1 LEGVPTP
8 GEETRTLT
16 PAKETTEVKGDFT
29 RFLFDPLK
37 RYVGVLVQQGRV
49 ILDADWNE
57 LADRVKR
64 RRRRRWPWSR

>member
-1 LEGVPTP
+1 
-8 GEETRTLT
+8 
-16 PAKETTEVKGDFT
+16 VKGDYT
-29 RFLFDPLK
+29 PFLFDPLK
-37 RYVGVLVQQGRV
+37 RYVGVLLEQGRV

>member
-1 LEGVPTP
+1 
-8 GEETRTLT
+8 
-16 PAKETTEVKGDFT
+16 VKGDFT

-37 RYVGVLVQQGRV
+37 RYVGVLLQQGRV